1 MGDRGLQGCSPF
13 FSTPGNRRTPMTRSQ
28 WVAPREKWVGRR
40 ARSGTDTDKIKDT
53 MLTANRLE
61 KIMELEQELRSEYQ
75 QQLDDKQA
83 AIDAAL
89 AEKAALQA
97 TIDTQLETIQ
107 ELTGKASDT
116 QKVEQRNRELHN
128 RSDNLQAE
136 IAELKQR
143 MKALQKDLNAVREE
157 NKTLNQFD
165 PARMKKNL
173 DASKKKLA
181 DKQRDNESLQK
192 TLTESR
198 KEQAVLERRVKELEA
213 QGESAGAESVE
224 GQESGDRAA

>member
-13 FSTPGNRRTPMTRSQ
+13 FSTPGNRRKAMTRSQ

-40 ARSGTDTDKIKDT
+40 ARSGTDTDKTKDA

-89 AEKAALQA
+89 ADKADLQA
-97 TIDTQLETIQ
+97 TIDKQLETIK
-107 ELTGKASDT
+107 ELTGKAGDT

-128 RSDNLQAE
+128 RADNLQGE

-143 MKALQKDLNAVREE
+143 LKALQKDLNAVREE
-157 NKTLNQFD
+157 NKALNQFD

-181 DKQRDNESLQK
+181 EKQKANDALQK
-192 TLTESR
+192 SYNSSWDQLRRSGG
-198 KEQAVLERRVKELEA
+198 KGVQVQQAK
-213 QGESAGAESVE
+213 
-224 GQESGDRAA
+224 

>member
-1 MGDRGLQGCSPF
+1 
-13 FSTPGNRRTPMTRSQ
+13 
-28 WVAPREKWVGRR
+28 
-40 ARSGTDTDKIKDT
+40 

-61 KIMELEQELRSEYQ
+61 KIMELEQELRAEYQ

-89 AEKAALQA
+89 AEKAELQA
-97 TIDTQLETIQ
+97 TLDKQLETIK

-128 RSDNLQAE
+128 RADNLQGE

-143 MKALQKDLNAVREE
+143 LKTLQKDLNAVREE
-157 NKTLNQFD
+157 NKALNQFD

-181 DKQRDNESLQK
+181 EKQKDNESLQK
-192 TLTESR
+192 ALKESR
-198 KEQAVLERRVKELEA
+198 KEQAALERKVAELEA
-213 QGESAGAESVE
+213 KLAETDAGDDGEAPVDAPAQDQASAA
-224 GQESGDRAA
+224 